1 MQVLWSGHDR
11 AQWDAW
17 HRTAAA
23 ALQQDW
29 AYGEAMQSGG
39 VRCLRAR
46 VLREGRTLAI
56 AQFIGVRVALLVST
70 GLCSRGPVFL
80 EPLDGTA
87 RAEIYRALKRS
98 VPLPRPRALFFT
110 PDEAQGA
117 ISGVERLHRVM
128 TGYATVLID
137 LEQPLEALRAAMHPK
152 WRNRL
157 AAAERAALAVHR
169 VGAKPAQYRWLLE
182 REEAQRK
189 GRGYLALPTGFVES
203 YQALK
208 PAGADAV
215 LTLRVDVGRE
225 PAAAMMF
232 LIHGEAASYHI
243 GWTGDQGRE
252 LDAHNLLLW
261 QAITLLKQK
270 GVRRLDLGGV
280 NTASGAGIA
289 RFKIGSG
296 GAVVQFAGTYF

>member
-46 VLREGRTLAI
+46 VQIDGRTVAI

-80 EPLDGTA
+80 EPLEA
-87 RAEIYRALKRS
+87 LVRAQVYRALKRS
-98 VPLPRPRALFFT
+98 VPLPWPRALFFT
-110 PDEAQGA
+110 PDEPGGSA
-117 ISGVERLHRVM
+117 SGVHRLQRVM

-137 LEQPLEALRAAMHPK
+137 LERSLDELRAAMHPK

-157 AAAERAALAVHR
+157 AAAERAGLTVQR
-169 VGAKPAQYRWLLE
+169 VGARAAQYRWLLE

-208 PAGADAV
+208 PSGADAL
-215 LTLRVDVGRE
+215 LTLRIDAGRE

-243 GWTGDQGRE
+243 GWTGEKGRE

-261 QAITLLKQK
+261 HAMTLLKQK